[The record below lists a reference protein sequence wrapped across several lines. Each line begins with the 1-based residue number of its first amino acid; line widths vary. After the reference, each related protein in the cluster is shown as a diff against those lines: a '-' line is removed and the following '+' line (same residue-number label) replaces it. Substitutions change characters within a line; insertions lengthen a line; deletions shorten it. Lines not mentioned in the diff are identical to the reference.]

1 MKKLF
6 AGLVLT
12 GVIAAGFAGAAAADE
27 TFIPKGFLYKPG
39 DTRMPAINS
48 WRYKIITEA
57 DRRES
62 EIYTSKKQ
70 ESDFEDYMIHNM
82 RREQNAPRK
91 GWRYY

>member
-1 MKKLF
+1 MGST
-6 AGLVLT
+6 AV
-12 GVIAAGFAGAAAADE
+12 ADE
-27 TFIPKGFLYKPG
+27 TFIPKGFLYRPG

-62 EIYTSKKQ
+62 EIYTSKKL
-70 ESDFEDYMIHNM
+70 ESDFQDYMIHNLQ
-82 RREQNAPRK
+82 REQNAPRA